1 MNLKLGYSRCDGM
14 YNTFGK
20 SFTSVGNGKKLNL
33 FSKSK
38 LIDSF
43 SLVEVVAVVVVVVGG
58 AGAVR
63 GLK

>member
-1 MNLKLGYSRCDGM
+1 
-14 YNTFGK
+14 
-20 SFTSVGNGKKLNL
+20 LNL

-43 SLVEVVAVVVVVVGG
+43 SLVEVVAGVVVVGG

>member
-1 MNLKLGYSRCDGM
+1 
-14 YNTFGK
+14 
-20 SFTSVGNGKKLNL
+20 LNL

-43 SLVEVVAVVVVVVGG
+43 SLVEVAVVVVVGG

>member
-1 MNLKLGYSRCDGM
+1 
-14 YNTFGK
+14 
-20 SFTSVGNGKKLNL
+20 LNL